1 MNQLFRF
8 GIIGIILISL
18 PVTVFVMQQNQDI
31 RQRSKEQPREC
42 TNGSYERRCKGTSGC
57 NYTVKKCEDGEWMNK
72 PDETNCELAPN
83 VCRVKCGNNKDTCDA
98 GNPSGTIDGNTS
110 WMCYQNGGP
119 PYSNINCSISPTP
132 TPTPS
137 PVTPKPTPTLVTTT
151 SINCYVCNN
160 YKWALRSGNGSCNI
174 STTDARTQCKKD
186 YIVNDICWSNTN
198 IAGEEC
204 ESSPATPTAS
214 PNNPTSSPDSC
225 SLNGKT
231 VSGYKN
237 NIRYSKA
244 DTCQSNTLT
253 NYSCFGTQLATTS
266 SLCFDCDYNVCK
278 TQTSPVPTSTLTPT
292 PTPTRDYPW
301 FTQKYYVNYLSNTN
315 PFYIGWNNVQGY
327 VTQVREGTKIYKL
340 EITNI
345 TGAINYTNIQYA
357 TNSNV
362 LFNCVRGKNYKLKIS
377 ICNTSTDL
385 SCKGGEGDTSY
396 IGCEPTRADCSLYDG
411 NRTACNSNYGETY
424 VDYSNASQPI
434 WGCRSYM
441 DYPCAHSCWPLTASN
456 SDACPAILNTIAPTP
471 IPTSCIKSKSK
482 GNADGNCIININD
495 YRIWFQNFTGI
506 ITNNSADFNNDGTTD
521 IVDYNI
527 YRNNFYELLPL

>member
-31 RQRSKEQPREC
+31 RQRAKEQPREC

-57 NYTVKKCEDGEWMNK
+57 NYTVKKCEDGEWIEK
-72 PDETNCELAPN
+72 LHETNCKLAPN
-83 VCRVKCGNNKDTCDA
+83 GCRVKCGDSIDDCA
-98 GNPSGTIDGNTS
+98 EGNPSGTRDGNTS
-110 WMCYQNGGP
+110 WMCYQNGGLP
-119 PYSNINCSISPTP
+119 ISFINCSISPTP

-137 PVTPKPTPTLVTTT
+137 PVTPKPTLVTTT

-160 YKWALRSGNGSCNI
+160 YKWYLRSGIGSCSDI
-174 STTDARTQCKKD
+174 STTDESKKCKKD
-186 YIVNDICWSNTN
+186 YRVNDICWSNMN
-198 IAGEEC
+198 IAEKEC

-214 PNNPTSSPDSC
+214 PNNPTSNPDSC
-225 SLNGKT
+225 SLNGTT

-237 NIRYSKA
+237 NIRYSRA

-253 NYSCFGTQLATTS
+253 NYSCTGTQLAATS
-266 SLCFDCDYNVCK
+266 SLCFDCGYGVCK
-278 TQTSPVPTSTLTPT
+278 TQISPVPTSTLTPT
-292 PTPTRDYPW
+292 PTRDYPW
-301 FTQKYYVNYLSNTN
+301 FDQKYYVNYLSNAN
-315 PFYIGWNNVQGY
+315 PFYISWNNVQGY

-345 TGAINYTNIQYA
+345 TGAINYKNIQYA
-357 TNSNV
+357 TNSSV

-377 ICNTSTDL
+377 ICNNNSTD
-385 SCKGGEGDTSY
+385 SPCIVGGEGDTSY

-411 NRTACNSNYGETY
+411 NRTACNSNYGESY

-441 DYPCAHSCWPLTASN
+441 DYPCARSCWPLTASN